1 MLPAKKCPGL
11 DCFTGEF
18 YQMYKEELKPFPL
31 KLFQETVEDGI
42 LPNSDH
48 SPDSKTRQRHYKK
61 RKLHANICDI

>member
-1 MLPAKKCPGL
+1 
-11 DCFTGEF
+11 
-18 YQMYKEELKPFPL
+18 MYKEELKPFPL

-61 RKLHANICDI
+61 GKLHANICDI